1 MTLHLAVRTDQID
14 IVEKIMMKDSDMGLS
29 AFHHACALGRV
40 KIAEIFIDNY
50 LDLNIELN
58 SKTNTEAKT
67 SFDLACM
74 FGQTKIAEI
83 LVKNCQNI

>member
-1 MTLHLAVRTDQID
+1 MKNSVEFGID
-14 IVEKIMMKDSDMGLS
+14 LNAKDSRMGLT
-29 AFHHACALGRV
+29 AFHHTCSLGKV

-74 FGQTKIAEI
+74 FGRKIHIWVAQI
-83 LVKNCQNI
+83 TYIYSIY